1 MGRREEEGAP
11 VTQAF
16 LIAGAGPGTGPRSL
30 RFHKDVVRATG
41 KAKPVYA
48 YVGAA
53 SDDSL
58 MFEKMLKGVM
68 FGLGSKVLSV
78 RLSKAKT
85 KTSEAKAMLAD
96 ADVLFISGGDVERGM
111 QLIGERDLG
120 GYFHELAAAGKI
132 FEAVSAGSI
141 MLGEHWVRFPDNEDH
156 KAEVFDCMGIVP
168 MSFDAHDEASDWEE
182 LRVLAKKLPA
192 GSGKAVFGLT
202 SGAAAAWDGK
212 KLRALGGPLAR
223 YSCGGGSKRLADLDP
238 DR

>member
-1 MGRREEEGAP
+1 
-11 VTQAF
+11 VTHAF

-68 FGLGSKVLSV
+68 FGIGSKVLSV

-96 ADVLFISGGDVERGM
+96 ADVVFISGGDVERGM

-120 GYFHELAAAGKI
+120 GYFHELAGAGKI

-141 MLGEHWVRFPDNEDH
+141 MLGEHWVRFPD
-156 KAEVFDCMGIVP
+156 G
-168 MSFDAHDEASDWEE
+168 EE
-182 LRVLAKKLPA
+182 
-192 GSGKAVFGLT
+192 
-202 SGAAAAWDGK
+202 
-212 KLRALGGPLAR
+212 LRALGGPVVR
-223 YSCGGGSKRLADLDP
+223 YSCGAGSKRLGDLDP
-238 DR
+238 NR

>member
-1 MGRREEEGAP
+1 M
-11 VTQAF
+11 THAF

-96 ADVLFISGGDVERGM
+96 ADVVFISGGDVERGM

-120 GYFHELAAAGKI
+120 GYFHELAGAGKI

-141 MLGEHWVRFPDNEDH
+141 MLGEHWVRFPDGEDH

-168 MSFDAHDEASDWEE
+168 MSFDAHDEASEWEE

-192 GSGKAVFGLT
+192 KAAKAVYGLT
-202 SGAAAAWDGK
+202 SGTAAAWDGK
-212 KLRALGGPLAR
+212 KLRALGGPVAR
-223 YSCGGGSKRLADLDP
+223 YSCGAGSKRLEDLDP